1 MQRILRTFRSYL
13 RMLMLVAVGTLFTA
27 CPKEVDVPSPTP
39 PVGSGSG
46 STSSTT
52 PAYADADAVLA
63 AVRANSVQTTP
74 VGPVDILIGVATG
87 AFSNNGF
94 STFQNVGA
102 VTCNGD
108 ALSLQSNNS
117 YVYQPGATNP
127 TGIDLT
133 ASNEVTWNVAGGSG
147 FSPFQRTIAGP
158 FPATGAITSSTTV
171 VRANGYTLTATNV
184 LNADSVIFLV
194 GDVSKTLPGNAS
206 SCTFSASELSGV
218 AAGSSVLQVSAY
230 RSVTEDVDGKR
241 IYFVK
246 QSARTLSGT
255 IQ

>member
-1 MQRILRTFRSYL
+1 MKNTASHLRSSLFVL
-13 RMLMLVAVGTLFTA
+13 LAAGTLFTA
-27 CPKEVDVPSPTP
+27 CTKDDAAPDATPSP
-39 PVGSGSG
+39 SGS
-46 STSSTT
+46 STPSTT
-52 PAYADADAVLA
+52 PNFPDADAVLA
-63 AVRANSVQTTP
+63 AVRVNATQSTP
-74 VGPVDILIGVATG
+74 LGSIDIVIGVATG
-87 AFSNNGF
+87 AFSNDDF

-102 VTCNGD
+102 ITCNGD

-117 YVYQPGATNP
+117 YVYQPVATNP

-147 FSPFQRTIAGP
+147 FSAFQRTIQGP

-171 VRANGYTLTATNV
+171 VRANGYTLSATNV

-218 AAGSSVLQVSAY
+218 AAGTSLLQVSAY